1 MRNNRW
7 TDKTGRP
14 AKSKKKI
21 VIGAVL
27 AILVLAALTSPNK
40 KAPKQKEETP
50 AAVMTPTPA
59 PTPKPTPV
67 PTPTPTPEPT
77 PAPQASGIR
86 PEFKA
91 SMDAYEA
98 FFDEYVA
105 FMKTVDEANMGM
117 DTMLKYYD
125 FLTKY
130 TEAMEALE
138 AIDESELTEEEDLY
152 YLDVMLR
159 IDRKL
164 LEAAQ

>member
-1 MRNNRW
+1 MRNSRW
-7 TDKTGRP
+7 TDTSGRP

-27 AILVLAALTSPNK
+27 AILVLAALTSPDK

-50 AAVMTPTPA
+50 AAAVTPTPA
-59 PTPKPTPV
+59 
-67 PTPTPTPEPT
+67 PTPEPT

-159 IDRKL
+159 IDKKL